1 MLAHLQYFCV
11 QRFQAQVLFPGIIL
25 QHGGLR
31 GRSGGESHLCLLT
44 HINSLNRLCTW
55 QCAISAPG
63 SGLRRKGP
71 TLLAPTAEMIGAAVI
86 FKFDLPGY
94 F

>member
-31 GRSGGESHLCLLT
+31 GRGGKSHLCLMT

-55 QCAISAPG
+55 QCAISARG
-63 SGLRRKGP
+63 SGLRRKGL

-86 FKFDLPGY
+86 FKFDLLGY

>member
-1 MLAHLQYFCV
+1 MLAHLQYFCM
-11 QRFQAQVLFPGIIL
+11 QRSQAQVLFPGIIL

-31 GRSGGESHLCLLT
+31 GRRGKSHLCLMT

-55 QCAISAPG
+55 QCAISAHG
-63 SGLRRKGP
+63 SGLRRKGL